1 LILYIKNKEKYD
13 FQKNYYNYVYSTM
26 NIIEFYY
33 NEENE
38 NLYIEFSTDNDKDSF
53 YRTLEVSFHDI
64 EYYSPTI
71 IDESDMKD
79 LDNDFILD
87 FLNSYFMDNDLPN
100 QETL

>member
-1 LILYIKNKEKYD
+1 
-13 FQKNYYNYVYSTM
+13 M

-38 NLYIEFSTDNDKDSF
+38 NLYIEFSTDKDGDSF
-53 YRTLEVSFHDI
+53 YRTLEVSFRDI

>member
-1 LILYIKNKEKYD
+1 MNCLP
-13 FQKNYYNYVYSTM
+13 M

-33 NEENE
+33 NENNE
-38 NLYIEFSTDNDKDSF
+38 NLKIEFSTDEDGNLF
-53 YRTLEVSFHDI
+53 YRTLEVSLHDM

-71 IDESDMKD
+71 ITESDMKE

-87 FLNSYFMDNDLPN
+87 FLNSFFLENDLPK

>member
-1 LILYIKNKEKYD
+1 
-13 FQKNYYNYVYSTM
+13 M

>member
-1 LILYIKNKEKYD
+1 
-13 FQKNYYNYVYSTM
+13 M
-26 NIIEFYY
+26 NIIQFYY

-38 NLYIEFSTDNDKDSF
+38 NLYIEFSTDEDGDSF
-53 YRTLEVSFHDI
+53 YRTLEVSFRDI
-64 EYYSPTI
+64 EYHSPTI